1 MNTFAQRRFVNVTLA
16 VLVAG
21 LLVLFNTL
29 YEMSL
34 RDAAFLNG
42 WLLFAGMVFLALF
55 NARKKLP
62 FQPLMAA
69 STWLQIHVYLGLI
82 CALLFLLHSDFRLPN
97 GLFEILLWAT
107 TVALFVTGTL
117 GLVISRRLPLRLRSS
132 GGERMLFERI
142 PSFRAQLANEA
153 EALAYNSLDE
163 TGNTAVANFY
173 WTVLAPYLRKPR
185 NLLAHLAGSRKHAR
199 RLENQIREL
208 QRYENT
214 KGRALLTKLG
224 EITAAKDNLD
234 HQYALQLTMK
244 LWLFFH
250 LPLSYSVLVLSVVH
264 VGLAY
269 AFGSAAP

>member
-1 MNTFAQRRFVNVTLA
+1 MNSFAQRRFVNVTLA
-16 VLVAG
+16 FLVGG
-21 LLVLFNTL
+21 LLILFNTL

-42 WLLFAGMVFLALF
+42 WLLFAGMVFLTLF

-62 FQPLMAA
+62 FLPLMAA
-69 STWLQIHVYLGLI
+69 STWLQIHVYLGLT
-82 CALLFLLHSDFRLPN
+82 CALLFLLHCDFRLPN
-97 GLFEILLWAT
+97 GIFEILLWGT
-107 TVALFVTGTL
+107 TVALFVTGII
-117 GLVISRRLPLRLRSS
+117 GLVISRRLPLRLRS
-132 GGERMLFERI
+132 GGERILFERI
-142 PSFRAQLANEA
+142 PSFRAQLADEA
-153 EALAYNSLDE
+153 EALAYASLDE

-185 NLLAHLAGSRKHAR
+185 NLLAHLAGSRKPAR

-214 KGRALLTKLG
+214 KGRDLLTKLG

-234 HQYALQLTMK
+234 HQYALQLTLK

-250 LPLSYSVLVLSVVH
+250 LPLSYSVLVLSITH

>member
-1 MNTFAQRRFVNVTLA
+1 MSSFAQRRFVNLTLA
-16 VLVAG
+16 FLFGG

-42 WLLFAGMVFLALF
+42 WLLFAGMVFLTLF

-62 FQPLMAA
+62 FLPLMAA
-69 STWLQIHVYLGLI
+69 STWLQVHVYLGLI
-82 CALLFLLHSDFRLPN
+82 CALLFFLHCDFRLPN
-97 GLFEILLWAT
+97 GQFEILLWSA
-107 TVALFVTGTL
+107 TVALFVTGL
-117 GLVISRRLPLRLRSS
+117 IGLVISRRLPLRLRA
-132 GGERMLFERI
+132 GGERILFERI

-153 EALAYNSLDE
+153 ETLAYNSLDE
-163 TGNTAVANFY
+163 TDNTAVANFY

-214 KGRALLTKLG
+214 QGRAALTRLG
-224 EITAAKDNLD
+224 EITVAKDNLD
-234 HQYALQLTMK
+234 HQYALQLTLK

-250 LPLSYSVLVLSVVH
+250 LPLSYSVLVLSVTH

>member
-1 MNTFAQRRFVNVTLA
+1 MNSFAQRRFVNVTLA
-16 VLVAG
+16 FLIGG

-42 WLLFAGMVFLALF
+42 WLLLAGMVFLTLF

-62 FQPLMAA
+62 FLPLMAA
-69 STWLQIHVYLGLI
+69 STWLQVHVYLGLI
-82 CALLFLLHSDFRLPN
+82 CALLFLLHCDFRLPN
-97 GLFEILLWAT
+97 GQFEILLWST
-107 TVALFVTGTL
+107 TVGLFVTGL
-117 GLVISRRLPLRLRSS
+117 IGLVISRRLPLRLRA
-132 GGERMLFERI
+132 GGERILFERI

-163 TGNTAVANFY
+163 TDNTAVANFY

-208 QRYENT
+208 QRYETT
-214 KGRALLTKLG
+214 KGRAALTRLG
-224 EITAAKDNLD
+224 EITAAKNNLD
-234 HQYALQLTMK
+234 HQYALQLTLK

-250 LPLSYSVLVLSVVH
+250 LPLSYSVLVLSLTH